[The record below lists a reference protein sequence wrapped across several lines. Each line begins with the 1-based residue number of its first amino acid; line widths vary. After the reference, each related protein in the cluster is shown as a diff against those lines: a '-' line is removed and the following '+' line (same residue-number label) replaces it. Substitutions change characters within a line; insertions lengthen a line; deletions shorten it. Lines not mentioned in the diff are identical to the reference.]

1 MQMETGQEGLYMFF
15 KDYQVEAIGYLQEIS
30 PKGAGSRE
38 VWEKVN
44 EALTGTIS
52 RASIINFLNELVD
65 IELLNYHETTG
76 KGGHRRIY
84 SHKFDE
90 SGFREELITRFVSKL
105 LEAFPEVTRTV
116 ASELT

>member
-1 MQMETGQEGLYMFF
+1 MFF
-15 KDYQVEAIGYLQEIS
+15 KDYQVEAIRYLQEIS

-44 EALTGTIS
+44 ETLSGTIS

-65 IELLNYHETTG
+65 VELLSYHETTG

-84 SHKFDE
+84 SHKYDE
-90 SGFREELITRFVSKL
+90 SGLREELITRFVSKL
-105 LEAFPEVTRTV
+105 IEAFPETTKMV
-116 ASELT
+116 ASKLT